1 MLNAPMAVMGSKTL
15 LQVQENSFLAPSKES
30 QSWSHFDRE
39 YYPATPPTEELE
51 EDASKHSTQ
60 VSAAVEQDSE
70 PLVVVMGVGYVGSH
84 LIQSFSTQYN
94 VLGFDISE
102 KRILE
107 VSEKYQGSKTVR
119 FTMSER
125 ELSDATHFL
134 ISVPTLLLPD
144 RTIDSSYLRS
154 ALKTIDK
161 YGRAGATVVVESSV
175 AVGMT
180 RQLLGPLAAARRF
193 FAGMSPEVR
202 QPHLPH
208 SESNANSE
216 FPARGSWPGRAS
228 GKIHSQNYFGSG

>member
-1 MLNAPMAVMGSKTL
+1 MMNAPMAVMDSKNL
-15 LQVQENSFLAPSKES
+15 LQVQGNSFLVPSKES
-30 QSWSHFDRE
+30 QPWSHFDRE
-39 YYPATPPTEELE
+39 YYPTTPPTEEVE
-51 EDASKHSTQ
+51 EDVLKYSTQ
-60 VSAAVEQDSE
+60 ISTPVKQDSE

-107 VSEKYQGSKTVR
+107 VSEDYRESKTVR
-119 FTMSER
+119 FTTSER
-125 ELSDATHFL
+125 ELSDGTHFL

-161 YGRAGATVVVESSV
+161 YGRPGATVVIESSV

-180 RQLLGPLAAARRF
+180 RQLLGPLATAKRF

-202 QPHLPH
+202 QPFLAHDD
-208 SESNANSE
+208 
-216 FPARGSWPGRAS
+216 
-228 GKIHSQNYFGSG
+228 KQY